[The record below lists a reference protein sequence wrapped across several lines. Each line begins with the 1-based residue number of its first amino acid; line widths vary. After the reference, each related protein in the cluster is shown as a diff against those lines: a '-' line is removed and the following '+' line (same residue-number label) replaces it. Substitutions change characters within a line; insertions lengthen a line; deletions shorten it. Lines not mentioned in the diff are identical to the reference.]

1 MAGKMGNDTAL
12 CVCVSVCVCVC
23 MCVCARTHVYVYT
36 CVYMCTWVYVYTC
49 THGRLCTCACTCVD
63 LCVYVYMCVCV
74 HVCGGVYECV
84 WQGGEVG
91 QGPSWLNPTFCL
103 PVLSTH
109 TLTHSHLKKQT
120 PAHVLGPLIITPR
133 APPQDPGFT
142 LAWGSH
148 PCCPNE
154 ACSGL
159 KSVPPQFMIT
169 QNRSV

>member
-1 MAGKMGNDTAL
+1 
-12 CVCVSVCVCVC
+12 
-23 MCVCARTHVYVYT
+23 MCVHVHMGV
-36 CVYMCTWVYVYTC
+36 CVYMYVC
-49 THGRLCTCACTCVD
+49 VHVRARVD
-63 LCVYVYMCVCV
+63 LCVCVYMCVCV